1 MDWRRSRNWTSKI
14 YLAIGNITALSEL
27 NDIRENI
34 FRDEETRHF
43 LSWNCVVTLST
54 AEHFVTICVS
64 QKGNDV
70 REKYLTYVIQ
80 L

>member
-1 MDWRRSRNWTSKI
+1 VRVWAVVCVEKVLGHRCINTEREV
-14 YLAIGNITALSEL
+14 TALSEL

-54 AEHFVTICVS
+54 AERSFCD
-64 QKGNDV
+64 NLC
-70 REKYLTYVIQ
+70 LTKRK
-80 L
+80 

>member
-1 MDWRRSRNWTSKI
+1 MLAKCLKSKNKNVTKHLGREKHFFGRN
-14 YLAIGNITALSEL
+14 LTALSEL

-54 AEHFVTICVS
+54 AERSFCD
-64 QKGNDV
+64 NLC
-70 REKYLTYVIQ
+70 LTKRK
-80 L
+80 